1 MKTFNQ
7 FQEAAGDKFS
17 KMTDAQFKDWQKA
30 NPGGAEKAQRLRDA
44 ARSATPKPTGSG
56 PQLPNVP
63 QRAAPGTITQSDIRS
78 GTAAAKAAAAGG
90 SGFTPGMGVTKDFK
104 LDPNY
109 KPPPPPQPLR
119 RAGAGIAS
127 RVLPALGR
135 AVVSAVA
142 RHPVGAAVVGT
153 GLGAYGAYKLAQ
165 RMNQNTG
172 APK

>member
-7 FQEAAGDKFS
+7 FQESAGDKFK
-17 KMTDAQFKDWQKA
+17 KMTDAQFRDWQKA

-63 QRAAPGTITQSDIRS
+63 RQGEVTRADVQGR
-78 GTAAAKAAAAGG
+78 TAAAQRA
-90 SGFTPGMGVTKDFK
+90 SSGMGGYRPGVGVTPDFK
-104 LDPNY
+104 LDPNF
-109 KPPPPPQPLR
+109 KPPSPPQPLR

-135 AVVSAVA
+135 TVVGAVA

-153 GLGAYGAYKLAQ
+153 GLAAYGGYKLAQ
-165 RMNQNTG
+165 RLNQNTR
-172 APK
+172 APKE